1 MLCQDMTTSPS
12 YEWIEPTQ
20 ARSREK
26 VGRILNAA
34 RSSLIESG
42 TLDLKMTDVAKAAS
56 VAVGTLYQ
64 FFPTRSALIQKLF
77 AEEMKLID
85 AGVAKTFYDLSNL
98 NTLSAQ
104 IQVQLLAD
112 LDLVRSR
119 PAMMVIWGSAAV
131 DPVVQMADMINTRKN
146 AAVLSERITA
156 ELGPNADLDA
166 ISATAT
172 LVCHLW
178 GSVIRLCMQS
188 DPQQADEIIRQYAKM
203 IAQHTQSL
211 IG

>member
-1 MLCQDMTTSPS
+1 MLCQGMPTDLS

-26 VGRILNAA
+26 VDRILNAA
-34 RSSLIESG
+34 RASLIESG
-42 TLDLKMTDVAKAAS
+42 TLDLKMTEVAKAAR

-85 AGVAKTFYDLSNL
+85 DGVAKTFYDLRDL
-98 NTLSAQ
+98 NALSAQ
-104 IQVQLLAD
+104 IQAQLGAD
-112 LDLVRSR
+112 LDLVQSR

-146 AAVLSERITA
+146 AAVLSERIIA
-156 ELGPNADLDA
+156 ELGPDADSAA

-178 GSVIRLCMQS
+178 SSVIRLCVQS
-188 DPQQADEIIRQYAKM
+188 DPAHAKDIIRQYALM
-203 IAQHTQSL
+203 IAHHTQSL
-211 IG
+211 LR